1 MVKNIPRV
9 NFRMMAPA
17 DHDRLRYISD
27 AVWGPGYFD
36 PPLFKSRFSDPMIE
50 VIEHKHEV
58 IGFVLSGFLKPESFD
73 ITIGPKPFPRRDE
86 IKEMTARGK
95 LGVVKTLLIDPV
107 HQESGFGTLLF
118 EEASHQLMSRGAE
131 SVVVSVPGLKEMPGP
146 EVRAQNI
153 LNRYGYEPL
162 HKDEAFWD
170 ESCDRQDYAC
180 IFRTGGHC
188 RCSVLFY
195 IKEGGQ
201 K

>member
-50 VIEHKHEV
+50 VIEHKHEI
-58 IGFVLSGFLKPESFD
+58 IGFVLSGFLKSESFD
-73 ITIGPKPFPRRDE
+73 VIMGTKPFDRRDE
-86 IKEMTARGK
+86 MKEKASRGK
-95 LGVVKTLLIDPV
+95 LGVIKTLLIDPV
-107 HQESGFGTLLF
+107 HQENGFGTLLF
-118 EEASHQLMSRGAE
+118 EEASHQLTSRGAE
-131 SVVVSVPGLKEMPGP
+131 AVLVSVPGIKELAKP
-146 EVRAQNI
+146 EVRSQHI
-153 LNRYGYEPL
+153 LDRYGYVPL
-162 HKDEAFWD
+162 HRDDGFWD

-180 IFRTGGHC
+180 VFRTSGFC
-188 RCSVLFY
+188 RCSVFFY
-195 IKEGGQ
+195 INDGVK